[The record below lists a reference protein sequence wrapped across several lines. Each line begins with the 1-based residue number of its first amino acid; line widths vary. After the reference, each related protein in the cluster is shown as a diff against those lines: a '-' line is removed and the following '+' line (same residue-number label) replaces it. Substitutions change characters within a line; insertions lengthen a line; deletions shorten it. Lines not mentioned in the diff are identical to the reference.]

1 MRTKL
6 STFDAFADSLF
17 PHELDY
23 LVNIQQF
30 RKQVNLDIL
39 RRMQA
44 NSNTLTK
51 KAYDT
56 AIDKRSYS
64 YVKNWVE
71 ENLARID
78 VDVYFNWLIE
88 TERNVLTDVIAPS
101 EEAEILSN
109 LKQITP
115 VHYYFIRFY
124 ELLQYYRDYLTVRNR
139 TRYSSIVLQY
149 LDTYETDFS
158 KAVEVNR
165 QLDRITAQ
173 IVKKENL
180 ADETLNLE
188 YENQLKSV
196 FFDESLD
203 GYTRYRSIVR
213 LTIYYYN
220 MREFAKQAAI
230 YDHVDDLFRTPL
242 FYSRRIM
249 ANYYAN
255 RAMMHNKLNQL
266 DEAEKFGYLSIR
278 SKNSDYL
285 FYLINLCGI
294 LLKQKKNKEAL
305 AIMRQ
310 AIPELKKTNNNYY
323 KIGFVSFYLRSLM
336 ANNKHRQAL
345 DYANEYFESYKNLI
359 FEHRWHLFFTAYFEV
374 LINREKFSKI
384 ITLSRRY
391 NLIALEKQRLD
402 RADYLPV
409 IQCYVLT
416 AEYFE
421 NILNKEKYISQ
432 LSSIIR
438 DILSDSYRSVKIPG
452 ILDELSRLLPDEIKA
467 LKKELRQVDVS

>member
-6 STFDAFADSLF
+6 STFDAFANSLF

-23 LVNIQQF
+23 LINIQQF
-30 RKQVNLDIL
+30 RKPVNVEIL
-39 RRMQA
+39 KRMHS
-44 NSNTLTK
+44 NSTAQQK
-51 KAYDT
+51 KNYDT
-56 AIDKRSYS
+56 SIDKRSYS

-71 ENLARID
+71 ENLSRID

-88 TERNVLTDVIAPS
+88 TERSVLTDVISPA
-101 EEAEILSN
+101 EESGILSN

-139 TRYSSIVLQY
+139 ARYSSIVLQY
-149 LDTYETDFS
+149 LDSHEASFS

-188 YENQLKSV
+188 YENQLRKI

-203 GYTRYRSIVR
+203 GYTRYRAIVR

-220 MREFAKQAAI
+220 LREFRKQAEI
-230 YDHVDDLFRTPL
+230 YDRVDALFRTPL
-242 FYSRRIM
+242 FYSRRIL

-278 SKNSDYL
+278 NKNSDYL

-294 LLKQKKNKEAL
+294 LLKQKKNKDAL

-323 KIGFVSFYLRSLM
+323 KIGFISFYLRSLM

-345 DYANEYFESYKNLI
+345 DYANEYFESYKTMI
-359 FEHRWHLFFTAYFEV
+359 FEHRWHQFFTAYFEI
-374 LINREKFSKI
+374 LTNREKYSKI
-384 ITLSRRY
+384 ITLNRRY
-391 NLIALEKQRLD
+391 NLIPLEKQRLN

-409 IQCYVLT
+409 VQCYVHT

-421 NILNKEKYISQ
+421 NSISKEKYIAQ
-432 LSSIIR
+432 LTGV
-438 DILSDSYRSVKIPG
+438 LSAIMSDTYRSVKILNL
-452 ILDELSRLLPDEIKA
+452 LDELGKLLPDEIKSV
-467 LKKELRQVDVS
+467 KKELLQV

>member
-6 STFDAFADSLF
+6 TTFEAFADSLF

-30 RKQVNLDIL
+30 RKPVNIDIL
-39 RRMQA
+39 KQMHH
-44 NSNTLTK
+44 NSTAQQK
-51 KAYDT
+51 KNYDSS
-56 AIDKRSYS
+56 IDKRSYS
-64 YVKNWVE
+64 YVKNWIE
-71 ENLARID
+71 ENLSRID

-88 TERNVLTDVIAPS
+88 TERSVLTDVISPA

-139 TRYSSIVLQY
+139 ARYSSIVLRY
-149 LDTYETDFS
+149 LDTQEASFS
-158 KAVEVNR
+158 KALEINR
-165 QLDRITAQ
+165 KLDRITAQ

-188 YENQLKSV
+188 YENQLKSI

-203 GYTRYRSIVR
+203 GYTRYRAIVR

-220 MREFAKQAAI
+220 LREFHKQAAI
-230 YDHVDDLFRTPL
+230 YDKVDALFRTPL
-242 FYSRRIM
+242 FYSRRIL

-278 SKNSDYL
+278 NKNSDYL

-305 AIMRQ
+305 SIMRQ

-336 ANNKHRQAL
+336 ANDKHRQAL
-345 DYANEYFESYKNLI
+345 DYANEYFESYKSMI
-359 FEHRWHLFFTAYFEV
+359 FEHRWHQFFTAYFEV
-374 LINREKFSKI
+374 LTNREKFSKI
-384 ITLSRRY
+384 IALNRRY

-409 IQCYVLT
+409 IQCFVLT

-421 NILNKEKYISQ
+421 NSINKEKYISQ
-432 LSSIIR
+432 LTG
-438 DILSDSYRSVKIPG
+438 ILHPIMPDRYRSGKIMNL
-452 ILDELSRLLPDEIKA
+452 IDELGKLLPDEIRTIKKA
-467 LKKELRQVDVS
+467 LPEVE

>member
-6 STFDAFADSLF
+6 STFDAFANSLF

-23 LVNIQQF
+23 LINIQQF
-30 RKQVNLDIL
+30 RKPVNVEIL
-39 RRMQA
+39 KRMHS
-44 NSNTLTK
+44 NSTAQQK
-51 KAYDT
+51 KTYDT
-56 AIDKRSYS
+56 SIDKRSYS

-71 ENLARID
+71 ENLSRID

-88 TERNVLTDVIAPS
+88 TERSVLTDVISPA
-101 EEAEILSN
+101 EESEILSN

-139 TRYSSIVLQY
+139 ARYSSIVLQY
-149 LDTYETDFS
+149 LDSHEASFS

-165 QLDRITAQ
+165 RLDRITAQ

-188 YENQLKSV
+188 YENQLKNI

-203 GYTRYRSIVR
+203 GYTRYRAIVR

-220 MREFAKQAAI
+220 LREFRKQAEI
-230 YDHVDDLFRTPL
+230 YDRVDALFRTPL
-242 FYSRRIM
+242 FYSRRIL

-266 DEAEKFGYLSIR
+266 DDAEKFGYLSIR
-278 SKNSDYL
+278 NKNSDYL

-294 LLKQKKNKEAL
+294 LLKQKKNKDAL

-323 KIGFVSFYLRSLM
+323 KIGFISFYLRSLM

-345 DYANEYFESYKNLI
+345 DYANEYFESYKTMI
-359 FEHRWHLFFTAYFEV
+359 FEHRWHQFFTAYFE
-374 LINREKFSKI
+374 LLTNREKFSKI
-384 ITLSRRY
+384 ITLNRRY
-391 NLIALEKQRLD
+391 NLIALEKQRLN

-409 IQCYVLT
+409 VQCFVHT

-421 NILNKEKYISQ
+421 NSISKEKFIDQ
-432 LSSIIR
+432 LTGV
-438 DILSDSYRSVKIPG
+438 LSAIMSDTYRSVKILNL
-452 ILDELSRLLPDEIKA
+452 LDELGKLLPDEIKTV
-467 LKKELRQVDVS
+467 KKELLQV

>member
-6 STFDAFADSLF
+6 STFEAFAESLF

-30 RKQVNLDIL
+30 RKPVNIDIL
-39 RRMQA
+39 KRMQF
-44 NSNTLTK
+44 NSTAQQK
-51 KAYDT
+51 RVYDAT
-56 AIDKRSYS
+56 IDKRSYS

-71 ENLARID
+71 ENLVRID

-88 TERNVLTDVIAPS
+88 TERSVLTDSISPA

-139 TRYSSIVLQY
+139 TRYSSIVLNY
-149 LDTYETDFS
+149 LDTHEANFS
-158 KAVEVNR
+158 KALEINR

-180 ADETLNLE
+180 ADDTLNLE
-188 YENQLKSV
+188 YENNLKEI
-196 FFDESLD
+196 FFDERLD
-203 GYTRYRSIVR
+203 GYTRYRAIVR

-220 MREFAKQAAI
+220 LREFSKQAAI
-230 YDHVDDLFRTPL
+230 YDRVDDLFRTPL

-266 DEAEKFGYLSIR
+266 AEAEKFGYLSIR
-278 SKNSDYL
+278 NKNSDYL

-294 LLKQKKNKEAL
+294 LLKQKKNKDAL
-305 AIMRQ
+305 TLMRQ

-345 DYANEYFESYKNLI
+345 DYANEYFDAYKNLI

-374 LINREKFSKI
+374 LINREKFTKI
-384 ITLSRRY
+384 ITLNRRY

-409 IQCYVLT
+409 IQCLVST

-421 NILNKEKYISQ
+421 NIINKDKYIVLLTGM
-432 LSSIIR
+432 LS
-438 DILSDSYRSVKIPG
+438 DLLSDSYRARKI
-452 ILDELSRLLPDEIKA
+452 ISLLNELSKLLPEEIRA
-467 LKKELRQVDVS
+467 VKKELRQPD